1 MKNMKKQT
9 LKELIEVEFD
19 RCETIS
25 HFKKEVFRLIDLY
38 DSDKRESF
46 LYKDVN
52 RMKEQTKYIEDYI
65 DEIGIFTFNEKYELD
80 LDLDSKY
87 SVAGSMSEDEID
99 WLYNLIKENK
109 NIEGFNNNINKLL
122 ELNREKYDHK
132 ENKETLK

>member
-1 MKNMKKQT
+1 MKKQT
-9 LKELIEVEFD
+9 LKELIEIEFE

-25 HFKKEVFRLIDLY
+25 DFKHEVFRLIDLY
-38 DSDKRESF
+38 DTDKQES
-46 LYKDVN
+46 LYKNID
-52 RMKEQTKYIEDYI
+52 RMKIQTKYIEDFI

-80 LDLDSKY
+80 LDSKY
-87 SVAGSMSEDEID
+87 GVAGTMSEDDID
-99 WLYNLIKENK
+99 YLYNSIKENK